1 MSYFL
6 LGVNYWTA
14 SVLHKGY
21 IKIIDNILRMIY
33 IHIEELKD
41 ETTKDLCRKIKS
53 RISKTLVKYFLSYQS
68 MFYMPL

>member
-6 LGVNYWTA
+6 LDVNCWTA
-14 SVLHKGY
+14 SVLDKGY
-21 IKIIDNILRMIY
+21 IKMIDNILRMIY

-68 MFYMPL
+68 MFCMPL

>member
-1 MSYFL
+1 M
-6 LGVNYWTA
+6 
-14 SVLHKGY
+14 
-21 IKIIDNILRMIY
+21 IDNIRRTIY

-68 MFYMPL
+68 MFCMPYGNSNKMNESFDCFDSYL